1 MAFIP
6 HTLNEGGHPPFEY
19 LPASAMT
26 VELGMALDFASGK
39 LTKASGT
46 TVPKYFSLTS
56 KVCEANEIIPVQ
68 KLEHGVDYETTASAA
83 IADTLV
89 GAKVTI
95 ATDGLRVTA
104 TTTDGIA
111 QIVSVGGNAA
121 GDKVVVRF

>member
-19 LPASAMT
+19 LPASAMS
-26 VELGMALDFASGK
+26 VELGMALDFTSGK

-46 TVPKYFSLTS
+46 TVPKYFSLVT
-56 KVCEANEIIPVQ
+56 KTCADGEIIPVQ
-68 KLEHGVDYETTASAA
+68 KLEKGVDYETAASVA
-83 IADTLV
+83 IADTLI

-104 TTTDGIA
+104 TATDGIA
-111 QIVSVGGNAA
+111 QIVSVSGNKA

>member
-26 VELGMALDFASGK
+26 VELGMALDFTGGN
-39 LTKASGT
+39 LTKASAT
-46 TVPKYFSLTS
+46 AVPKYFSLTS
-56 KVCEANEIIPVQ
+56 KVCQAGDIIPVQ

-104 TTTDGIA
+104 TTEGGVA
-111 QIVSVGGNAA
+111 QIVSVGGNKT
-121 GDKVVVRF
+121 GDKIVVRF

>member
-19 LPASAMT
+19 LPASAGA
-26 VELGMALDFASGK
+26 VALGMALDFTSGK

-46 TVPKYFSLTS
+46 TVPKYFSLVT
-56 KVCEANEIIPVQ
+56 KTCVAGDIIPVQ
-68 KLEHGVDYETTASAA
+68 KLEHGVDYETTAGAA
-83 IADTLV
+83 IADTLI

-95 ATDGLRVTA
+95 GSDGLSVTA

-111 QIVSVGGNAA
+111 QIVSVSGNAA